1 VDPQYE
7 VNFDFQITSFKKNKE
22 ESLRMKKLLVVA
34 LSAMLVL
41 AYATV
46 SMAAVTVTGECNVGL
61 QVAPDNAQKGDMSD
75 CKVVFD
81 AAVNDTVS
89 VNAAIKTSFN
99 EDAANP
105 QTGAFGFDTYSI
117 SSKMDMGTL
126 KFGYFE
132 HNLNG
137 KTDIL
142 GKVIGGLKPAS
153 LIQFAANVG
162 EGMTATVSYDYND
175 GSNSNYVASFK
186 YDVAPLM
193 VEVGMASYAGTSGT
207 ALNVGYGIGDAITV
221 YLNYESVP
229 DTSAKDTIVGVL
241 YTADALSARLEYD
254 ANKEGLVENPMGLS
268 VAYTAANS
276 LVYTLTYAKDGSG
289 ADATMK
295 VKVTAKF

>member
-1 VDPQYE
+1 
-7 VNFDFQITSFKKNKE
+7 
-22 ESLRMKKLLVVA
+22 MKKLLVVA

-46 SMAAVTVTGECNVGL
+46 SMAAVTLTGECNVGITL
-61 QVAPDNAQKGDMSD
+61 APDASKGTFSD
-75 CKVVFD
+75 CKIVAD
-81 AAVNDTVS
+81 AAINDTVS
-89 VNAAIKTSFN
+89 VNAAIKGTSGGTSAAVL
-99 EDAANP
+99 DANGDPVVPAESVNIP
-105 QTGAFGFDTYSI
+105 YNVVLDTYSI
-117 SSKMDMGTL
+117 SNKMDMGTL

-142 GKVIGGLKPAS
+142 AKAIGGLKPAA

-162 EGMTATVSYDYND
+162 EGMTATVSYDYAD
-175 GSNSNYVASFK
+175 GSNSNYIAAFK

-193 VEVGMASYAGTSGT
+193 VEVGMASFAGTSGT
-207 ALNVGYGIGDAITV
+207 ALNVGYNIGDALTV
-221 YLNYESVP
+221 YLNYESIP
-229 DTSAKDTIVGVL
+229 DTGAKDTIVGVL

-254 ANKEGLVENPMGLS
+254 TVAGAVDNPMGLS
-268 VAYTAANS
+268 VAYTAADS
-276 LVYTLTYAKDGSG
+276 LVYTLSYAKDGIV